1 MVTGAGARPQRQRR
15 AVKRLALVAGTVVS
29 VAVVGGTL
37 LSLYSAKAYRIPV
50 GDDVPTYIWRARVV
64 ASGGLDALDQANQYR
79 FHSNTSNPGRPGYP
93 VMAALVDDVSKVST
107 WRFAFALPAVAA
119 VAIGLAAGAL
129 AVGCMGEPPWS
140 FPLYALTV
148 GLSACVVITAKG
160 YYDNLLADA
169 TILAAIATALMVLE
183 GRRAGTATAWLLAGT
198 AVIHWQF
205 ALLLAMYLL
214 VLALTGVPES
224 IRARREGRRLADT
237 PSARLLGA
245 LGAGAVAGGAGLLL
259 TPGIGSFGTND
270 RQRFETILQVQL
282 PQYAFPATGPVM
294 AGGAVALAAGRDPR
308 RVRALVVFVLSIL
321 IGLVAYVAFRAGANL
336 PAQRLLGAALGMPML
351 FAAAAVG
358 LVRVILR
365 VATGAVVRKL
375 AVVGAGAVL
384 LASVAGTVAIG
395 TRAWSR
401 TIPYEE
407 LPRHAAIASVMQ
419 YVRRLPPAVP
429 VVFVVQG
436 TRADFGAI
444 PALRRLRAQA
454 PPERIPDVYVYLG
467 TPENLL
473 RGAPT
478 SRPGDPE
485 FGRDSAQYF
494 AVVRPVMNRDP
505 VIVVPFT
512 FYLHDY
518 HRVHKAHPEWPSG
531 DRFLVVRG
539 PAPPPRMPIPR
550 DPVVQGIAP
559 LSAAAVLMLMVLA
572 GAGLGWSSSLVPASW
587 AVRAALSPAFGFSA
601 LAAGGLVADRLG
613 VALHGVAGGAVAVV
627 IALVGWIPLIIRRR
641 RQTSPGVGKPE
652 ASASGHDEIGSVPP
666 TPAA

>member
-1 MVTGAGARPQRQRR
+1 MVTEAGVRPGPRPQRQHR
-15 AVKRLALVAGTVVS
+15 AVKRLGMVAGTLVS
-29 VAVVGGTL
+29 VAVVGGVL
-37 LSLYSAKAYRIPV
+37 LSLYPARAYRIPV

-64 ASGGLDALDQANQYR
+64 ASGGLDALSRANQYR

-93 VMAALVDDVSKVST
+93 VMAALIDDVSNVST
-107 WRFAFALPAVAA
+107 WRIAFALPAVAA

-129 AVGCMGEPPWS
+129 AVECIGEPLWS

-169 TILAAIATALMVLE
+169 TILAAIATALMLLE

-205 ALLLAMYLL
+205 ALLLAMYLF
-214 VLALTGVPES
+214 VLALTSVPES
-224 IRARREGRRLADT
+224 IRASREGRRLAET

-259 TPGIGSFGTND
+259 TPGLSSFGTND

-282 PQYAFPATGPVM
+282 PLYVFPATGPVM
-294 AGGAVALAAGRDPR
+294 VGGAAALAAGRDPR
-308 RVRALVVFVLSIL
+308 RLRALVAFVLSIL

-351 FAAAAVG
+351 FAAAVVG
-358 LVRVILR
+358 LIRLILR

-375 AVVGAGAVL
+375 AVVGAGVIL
-384 LASVAGTVAIG
+384 LASVAGTIAIG
-395 TRAWSR
+395 ARAWYR

-419 YVRRLPPAVP
+419 YVRQLPPDVP

-473 RGAPT
+473 RGVPT
-478 SRPGDPE
+478 TRPSDPE
-485 FGRDSAQYF
+485 FGTDSAQYF
-494 AVVRPVMNRDP
+494 AVVRPIMHRHP

-539 PAPPPRMPIPR
+539 PAPAANVPIPR

-559 LSAAAVLMLMVLA
+559 LTVAAVLMLLVLA

-587 AVRAALSPAFGFSA
+587 GVRAALSPAFGFSA

-613 VALHGVAGGAVAVV
+613 VALRGAAGGAVALA
-627 IALVGWIPLIIRRR
+627 IALVGWIPLAIRGRR
-641 RQTSPGVGKPE
+641 PTSSHVGKPNL
-652 ASASGHDEIGSVPP
+652 SGSS
-666 TPAA
+666 